1 MQYSE
6 QKIKEFI
13 SELADALE
21 IEEENISVNS
31 KLSELN
37 WDSLAIISAISIA
50 DKCFDV
56 VISIEKLAECK
67 TINDI
72 INIAYVE

>member
-1 MQYSE
+1 MKHSE

-13 SELADALE
+13 SELAEALE
-21 IEEENISVNS
+21 TEEENLSLNS
-31 KLSELN
+31 KLSDLN

-56 VISIEKLAECK
+56 VISIEKLADCK

-72 INIAYVE
+72 VDITYK

>member
-1 MQYSE
+1 MKHSE

-13 SELADALE
+13 SELAEALE
-21 IEEENISVNS
+21 TEEENLSLNS
-31 KLSELN
+31 KLSDLN

-72 INIAYVE
+72 VDITYK

>member
-1 MQYSE
+1 MPHSE
-6 QKIKEFI
+6 KKIKEFI
-13 SELADALE
+13 SELAEALE
-21 IEEENISVNS
+21 TEEGTLSIHS

-50 DKCFDV
+50 DKCFGV
-56 VISIEKLAECK
+56 IISIEKLADCK

-72 INIAYVE
+72 VNITYEN

>member
-13 SELADALE
+13 SELAEALE
-21 IEEENISVNS
+21 IEEENISLNS
-31 KLSELN
+31 KLSDLN

-50 DKCFDV
+50 DKCFGV
-56 VISIEKLAECK
+56 VISIEKLAACK

-72 INIAYVE
+72 IDIAC

>member
-1 MQYSE
+1 MPHSE
-6 QKIKEFI
+6 EKIKEFI
-13 SELADALE
+13 SELAEALE
-21 IEEENISVNS
+21 TEEENLSLNT
-31 KLSELN
+31 KLSDLN

-67 TINDI
+67 SINDI
-72 INIAYVE
+72 VEITYK